1 MKRAPTPTALNRIL
15 FFSFML
21 LVYAGAIGFGTVW
34 LRHQIAMAADE
45 NKVIEHRIVELER
58 SLSEVDAELAASL
71 SPEFL
76 ILRNQELDLRLARPS
91 ESQIVRISDDVEIR
105 LATKRNQGLFS
116 SVRYSSLGPSN

>member
-1 MKRAPTPTALNRIL
+1 MKRRPAHAALNRIL

-34 LRHQIAMAADE
+34 LRHQIAMAANE
-45 NKVIEHRIVELER
+45 NKVIEQGIVEIER

-116 SVRYSSLGPSN
+116 SVNYSSVGRSP